1 VAREANIGRGW
12 HIDRYNH
19 GYKSLLEYYD
29 ADTVSWLLSIADK
42 YRQARKSRLTERW
55 HEFIL
60 FREGIVNVDN
70 LKKSTVRSWK
80 EGHHPLGCLN
90 IPQVTPKFMWVL
102 AGIIGD
108 GDAVVYYHKQKNL
121 DMFVVRLKTK
131 DQDFCERAKEAFNE
145 AGIAATSYP
154 IDGGN
159 MCRCV
164 AYSLLIFSIIKA
176 VREATKEAI
185 IRLLKPLLVTPTM
198 KKSFIKGCADSEG
211 YVYVK
216 RKDGKIV
223 GYDIYVFTN
232 KNMELIK
239 FVSELLEDLQYP
251 HSITKKTDDC
261 YGIRLRTRNPQV
273 VLRFNEE
280 MGFSIRRK
288 SKDLQKVVNFVK
300 KAVRDLP

>member
-1 VAREANIGRGW
+1 MAREANIGRGW

-108 GDAVVYYHKQKNL
+108 GDAVVYYHKQKISI
-121 DMFVVRLKTK
+121 
-131 DQDFCERAKEAFNE
+131 C
-145 AGIAATSYP
+145 
-154 IDGGN
+154 
-159 MCRCV
+159 
-164 AYSLLIFSIIKA
+164 SL
-176 VREATKEAI
+176 
-185 IRLLKPLLVTPTM
+185 
-198 KKSFIKGCADSEG
+198 
-211 YVYVK
+211 
-216 RKDGKIV
+216 
-223 GYDIYVFTN
+223 
-232 KNMELIK
+232 
-239 FVSELLEDLQYP
+239 
-251 HSITKKTDDC
+251 
-261 YGIRLRTRNPQV
+261 
-273 VLRFNEE
+273 
-280 MGFSIRRK
+280 
-288 SKDLQKVVNFVK
+288 
-300 KAVRDLP
+300 